1 MTSDTFKARLVREPA
16 QVECAICRH
25 RQWLAA
31 PRSRCDH
38 CGSEISLFEDREAA
52 DLSLDDLTAQ
62 GRVAFLSE
70 LAGGLYA
77 VIANRVFRGKAG
89 S

>member
-1 MTSDTFKARLVREPA
+1 MTSDTLKARLAREPA
-16 QVECAICRH
+16 EVECAICRH

-31 PRSRCDH
+31 PHGRCDQ
-38 CGSEISLFEDREAA
+38 CGSEIALFEDREAA

-62 GRVAFLSE
+62 GQVAFLRE

>member
-1 MTSDTFKARLVREPA
+1 MTSDSLKARLAREPA

-31 PRSRCDH
+31 PQGRCDQ
-38 CGSEISLFEDREAA
+38 CGSEIALFEDREAA

-62 GRVAFLSE
+62 GRVAFLRE
-70 LAGGLYA
+70 LANGLYA
-77 VIANRVFRGKAG
+77 VIANRVFRRQAG

>member
-1 MTSDTFKARLVREPA
+1 MTSDALKARLARERA

-31 PRSRCDH
+31 PQGRCDQ
-38 CGSEISLFEDREAA
+38 CGSEIALFEDREAA
-52 DLSLDDLTAQ
+52 DRALDELTAQ
-62 GRVAFLSE
+62 GRVAFLRE